1 MKKELDEKNVEGA
14 VDNGENPVEKMQIIC
29 CCSFRVVAP
38 ACAVQPRED
47 GERGGEEE
55 EEEVEEETEA
65 KQADVKSM
73 ILLGLLL
80 GESVDFYE
88 ANDYGNDSAQVQDAV
103 LNLVGLN
110 QKTYCFQFYLF
121 NNFSCV
127 RIFVS
132 IRAKSESNGDGKT
145 AKDDRAP
152 KDDSP
157 TSSAEVESSKED
169 KRVRL

>member
-14 VDNGENPVEKMQIIC
+14 VDNGENPVEKMQIIR
-29 CCSFRVVAP
+29 CCSFRAVAP
-38 ACAVQPRED
+38 TCAVQPRED

-55 EEEVEEETEA
+55 EEEVEEKTEA

-110 QKTYCFQFYLF
+110 QKTFCHQLIPF
-121 NNFSCV
+121 
-127 RIFVS
+127 
-132 IRAKSESNGDGKT
+132 
-145 AKDDRAP
+145 
-152 KDDSP
+152 
-157 TSSAEVESSKED
+157 
-169 KRVRL
+169 